1 MTDESSKIADQIAAI
16 SILESAA
23 TRDALA
29 AIDRGALGLALLVDA
44 DGRFAGLVTDGD
56 IRRGLLEG
64 RSLDDSVA
72 ELPRPHAKAAS
83 SHASA
88 DEVARLFSG
97 KIRVIPILDDDGR
110 VCDLA
115 FFDRRARLPVAEPL
129 LGERELAYVSECIAS
144 GWISSAGA
152 FVPRFEQVFAEFCG
166 VRNAVAVS
174 NGTAALHLALLV
186 LGIGPGDEVIVPTL
200 TFIASANAVAYTG
213 ATPVFVDSNAETWT
227 LDPAAVEAAITRR
240 TRAVVPVH
248 LYGQPADLDPILTL
262 AERHG
267 LAVVEDAA
275 EAHGAEYKGR
285 QVGSLGDVGAFSF
298 YGNKIFTTGEGG
310 MVVTNRDELAERLRV
325 LRAHGMSETR
335 RYWHPVL
342 GFNYR
347 LTNLQA
353 AIGLA
358 QMERADE
365 ILSAKRELAVRYAGA
380 LGDVPGIVL
389 PPGVLWATNV
399 HWLYSILVDGE
410 FGMSRDELQEALD
423 AEGIET
429 RPFFTP
435 LHQQPLY
442 AKGQRRFPVAESL
455 AERGLSLPSAV
466 GLRPEEV
473 ERVAESIAR
482 LARSP
487 VAG

>member
-248 LYGQPADLDPILTL
+248 LYGQPADLDPIL
-262 AERHG
+262 A
-267 LAVVEDAA
+267 
-275 EAHGAEYKGR
+275 
-285 QVGSLGDVGAFSF
+285 LGDVGAFSF